1 MDQPDKPDQP
11 HRIQSGSQQLFNQTI
26 FLNKL
31 TKTKSFKPKMLQHV
45 STLQELQDI
54 VNTNRLVILKV
65 GAAWCPPCQKV
76 QPLYE
81 AEAKIASWK
90 GLVYELDKSTNRDQD
105 PILQLCKVAKI
116 PTFAVFQVC
125 FVVLL
130 FCCFCF
136 VVLLFCCFVVSKL
149 SDWFA
154 CLLACLL
161 ARTTS

>member
-1 MDQPDKPDQP
+1 MLRTKCVTP
-11 HRIQSGSQQLFNQTI
+11 HIQSGIQTANNCSSRQY

-31 TKTKSFKPKMLQHV
+31 TKTKLSFKQNMLQHV

-81 AEAKIASWK
+81 AEAKIASWR
-90 GLVYELDKSTNRDQD
+90 GLVYDIDKSTNRDQD

-125 FVVLL
+125 FV
-130 FCCFCF
+130 FCCF
-136 VVLLFCCFVVSKL
+136 VVLLFCCEQTV
-149 SDWFA
+149 
-154 CLLACLL
+154 
-161 ARTTS
+161 

>member
-1 MDQPDKPDQP
+1 MFQTFIPAGKNQT
-11 HRIQSGSQQLFNQTI
+11 SQTSQTNRTTYSLTAKQLFNQTI
-26 FLNKL
+26 FLNQL
-31 TKTKSFKPKMLQHV
+31 TKTKLSFKPKMLQHV

-125 FVVLL
+125 CVVWL
-130 FCCFCF
+130 FGCF
-136 VVLLFCCFVVSKL
+136 VVLLYCCEQTV
-149 SDWFA
+149 
-154 CLLACLL
+154 
-161 ARTTS
+161 